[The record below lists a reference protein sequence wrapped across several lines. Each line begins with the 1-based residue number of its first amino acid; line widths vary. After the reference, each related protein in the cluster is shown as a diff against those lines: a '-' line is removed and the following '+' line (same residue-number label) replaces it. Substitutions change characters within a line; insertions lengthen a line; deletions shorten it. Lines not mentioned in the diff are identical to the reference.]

1 MRLGKSAAYRLLDLL
16 EADRKS
22 VQLARFAYVL
32 ARLDPG
38 AGAES
43 QEAYRRIRRQLYE
56 WYKNTKDRQELSTAL
71 QFVIYSIREK
81 GARTD
86 G

>member
-1 MRLGKSAAYRLLDLL
+1 MGKSAVYRLLRLL
-16 EADRKS
+16 EAERKS

-38 AGAES
+38 AHAAS
-43 QEAYRRIRRQLYE
+43 KEAYERIRRQFYE
-56 WYKNTKDRQELSTAL
+56 WYKKPEDRRELSTAL